1 MLKWPCWWNQHAL
14 TSQIGEGSLG
24 SNCGSV
30 GTTMESSQTAPHLCS
45 PNANTLTMF
54 LESKYSVRFS
64 MSLLERQCSD
74 KVIVVMPNLLFSNAC
89 CFLHVWGL
97 WLIPV
102 SAWGFFTPIPVLIN
116 VLLLG
121 SGFSLA
127 DLAGILV
134 QVLGHIAHPRGLPQV
149 SPACH
154 HWVTSPLCSQL
165 PELFVLPVLCSFL
178 CVLPRS
184 QR

>member
-1 MLKWPCWWNQHAL
+1 MLKWPCWWNQRAL
-14 TSQIGEGSLG
+14 TLQIGEGSLG

-54 LESKYSVRFS
+54 LESKYNVRFS
-64 MSLLERQCSD
+64 MSLLERQRSD
-74 KVIVVMPNLLFSNAC
+74 EAIVVMPNLLFSNAC
-89 CFLHVWGL
+89 YFLHVWAF
-97 WLIPV
+97 WFIPA
-102 SAWGFFTPIPVLIN
+102 SAWGFFTPTPVLIN
-116 VLLLG
+116 MLLLG

-127 DLAGILV
+127 DLAGSLV
-134 QVLGHIAHPRGLPQV
+134 QVLGHIAHPRGLPHV

-165 PELFVLPVLCSFL
+165 PVICPACIVQFSLCL
-178 CVLPRS
+178 A
-184 QR
+184 